1 MKKKL
6 TEFEKLL
13 HNLKKSR
20 IMFLIR
26 TSLRSPRSLN
36 AVSVIQNCG
45 MSSKDS
51 IINDDFQEYSV
62 ISEAPDDNNLTQLAS
77 KRQKMENTFNKR

>member
-1 MKKKL
+1 
-6 TEFEKLL
+6 
-13 HNLKKSR
+13 
-20 IMFLIR
+20 MFLIR
-26 TSLRSPRSLN
+26 TSLRSPRRLN

-62 ISEAPDDNNLTQLAS
+62 ISEAPDDNNLSQLAS